1 MLISEVGKRMQCKP
15 ISAVLVLD
23 ILSIAEAAII
33 VSDVGK
39 RRMHRMSGTILGGA
53 GERMQRKPIMV
64 VLISDILIIAAA
76 SIIVSNV
83 GKIRILLHICGPI
96 LGAILV

>member
-1 MLISEVGKRMQCKP
+1 MQCKP

-83 GKIRILLHICGPI
+83 GKKRILLHICGPI